1 MKNCFVVIAKMDE
14 NDAPFRLD
22 VAAVY
27 PDNYPLVP
35 GHVWVISAPPGT
47 GAYEV
52 AENLKLGAGPSG
64 IEDAS
69 GLVVPAEGYW
79 GYGQKKMWDF
89 MDAPY
94 RGDDALRHAG

>member
-1 MKNCFVVIAKMDE
+1 MDE

-35 GHVWVISAPPGT
+35 GHVWFISAPPGP
-47 GAYEV
+47 GAYDV

-79 GYGQKKMWDF
+79 GYGQKKLWDF
-89 MDAPY
+89 LDAPY
-94 RGDDALRHAG
+94 RGDEALRHAG